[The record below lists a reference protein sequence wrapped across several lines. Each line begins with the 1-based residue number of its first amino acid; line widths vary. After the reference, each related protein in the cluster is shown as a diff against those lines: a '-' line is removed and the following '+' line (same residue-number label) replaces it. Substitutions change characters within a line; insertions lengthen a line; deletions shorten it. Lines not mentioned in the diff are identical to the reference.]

1 MRLVGHVLERG
12 FLGCVQAHGCMLRL
26 DSEFRRVGCGCS
38 SLDSC
43 QNWRALQAAG
53 HRSLASLRLHR
64 TGIRVCQDPAAGP
77 SVVASFPSC
86 GAHVACHCKMLGAA
100 LLVGSLFPGLRHDP
114 SERAIRG
121 LLNPPGWPPWLAPGF
136 ERACL
141 RLEISSQ
148 SGCPSRELEA
158 RRGRFRILSKEG
170 RPCDAPF
177 PS

>member
-1 MRLVGHVLERG
+1 MRFVGHVLERG

-43 QNWRALQAAG
+43 QNWRAPGCRPPELG
-53 HRSLASLRLHR
+53 VTSPSPNRYSRVPGSSRGCERS
-64 TGIRVCQDPAAGP
+64 GF
-77 SVVASFPSC
+77 FPSC
-86 GAHVACHCKMLGAA
+86 GAHVACHCKMLGVA

-114 SERAIRG
+114 SERAIRAR
-121 LLNPPGWPPWLAPGF
+121 NPPGWPPWLAPGF